1 MTLTTR
7 SMEWLNQNRR
17 RAYPLVRSDWRRT
30 NPPESG
36 RDAILLDALVLDAD
50 AMGTERLTLVAAT
63 VEHDRTTIRLR
74 YGATD
79 FAVTL
84 TGGAVS
90 GEGSFACLRGV
101 VRGSGA
107 FGATVTLVCSSHAY
121 LLENL
126 GEGSWTWDCPVL
138 PTRVLS
144 LSDGA
149 GVAGV
154 ETQGSSGVADHE
166 TPSTASGDV
175 VLEDGY
181 RTSPIVSGGR
191 VFVRV
196 GRRYGL
202 DPCHYDFGDASARD
216 CRQPLFFFCGQ
227 NAVNNG
233 NIVLR
238 GGRGISVRQGGVY
251 EVDDPKSKANGKRVP
266 CIEIVAGQEL
276 LDVCRPDRS
285 N

>member
-17 RAYPLVRSDWRRT
+17 RAYPLVRADWRRT
-30 NPPESG
+30 NPPEAG

-79 FAVTL
+79 FAVAL
-84 TGGAVS
+84 TGGVVS

-101 VRGSGA
+101 IRGSGA

-126 GEGSWTWDCPVL
+126 GEGSWTWNCPVL
-138 PTRVLS
+138 PARVIS

-154 ETQGSSGVADHE
+154 KTQGSAGVADHE
-166 TPSTASGDV
+166 THSTASGDV

-202 DPCHYDFGDASARD
+202 DPCHYDFGDASSRD
-216 CRQPLFFFCGQ
+216 CRRPLFFFCGQ

-238 GGRGISVRQGGVY
+238 GGRGISVRQGGTY
-251 EVDDPKSKANGKRVP
+251 EVNDPKSKVYGKRIP

-276 LDVCRPDRS
+276 LDVCRPDGAD
-285 N
+285 

>member
-17 RAYPLVRSDWRRT
+17 RAYPPVRADWRRV
-30 NPPESG
+30 NRPEAG
-36 RDAILLDALVLDAD
+36 RDAILLDALGLDAD
-50 AMGTERLTLVAAT
+50 AIGTERLTLVAAT

-79 FAVTL
+79 FAVAL

-126 GEGSWTWDCPVL
+126 GEGSWTWNCPVL
-138 PTRVLS
+138 PARVLS

-154 ETQGSSGVADHE
+154 KTHGSAGVADHE
-166 TPSTASGDV
+166 TPRTASGDV

-181 RTSPIVSGGR
+181 RTSPIVSDGR
-191 VFVRV
+191 IFVRV

-251 EVDDPKSKANGKRVP
+251 EVDDPKSKAHGKRVP

-276 LDVCRPDRS
+276 LDVCRPEGAD
-285 N
+285 

>member
-7 SMEWLNQNRR
+7 SMGWLNQNRR
-17 RAYPLVRSDWRRT
+17 RAYPLVRTDWRRT
-30 NPPESG
+30 NPPEAG
-36 RDAILLDALVLDAD
+36 RDAILLDAIVLDAD
-50 AMGTERLTLVAAT
+50 AMGTEQLTLVAAT

-79 FAVTL
+79 FAVDL

-90 GEGSFACLRGV
+90 GEGSFACLRGI

-126 GEGSWTWDCPVL
+126 GEGSWTFDCPVL
-138 PTRVLS
+138 PSRVLS
-144 LSDGA
+144 ISDGA

-154 ETQGSSGVADHE
+154 ETQGSTGVAGNE
-166 TPSTASGDV
+166 TPRTASGDV

-202 DPCHYDFGDASARD
+202 DPCHYDFGEASARD
-216 CRQPLFFFCGQ
+216 CRCPLFFFCGQ
-227 NAVNNG
+227 NAINNG

-238 GGRGISVRQGGVY
+238 GGRGISIRQGGTY
-251 EVDDPKSKANGKRVP
+251 EVNDPKSKANGKRIP

-276 LDVCRPDRS
+276 LDICRPEDAD
-285 N
+285 